1 MNKQIFLSLALCSLL
16 ATPAFATPAATESAH
31 PKAVTPA
38 QPEKA
43 EAPLEG
49 KVLQTMNAGG
59 YTYVYLEQKGD
70 KKTWV
75 AVMETPVKVGAN
87 MSFKPGMEMVNF
99 ESKALK
105 RTFEKI
111 VFSAGVISGA
121 VPEKTASKIDVQGD
135 SVGSQGATAAKTAKI
150 SVPKA
155 TGAGATTVEGAFKNS
170 AKLNNK
176 NIVVKGKVV
185 KVSVGIMGRNWIH
198 IQDGTGS
205 EKKKTHNLV
214 CTSTQMA
221 DVGDV
226 VTISGKLKKDKDFG
240 AGYKYAVII
249 EDSKISK

>member
-1 MNKQIFLSLALCSLL
+1 MNKQIILSIALCSLV
-16 ATPAFATPAATESAH
+16 AIPAFASPDATKPAAAKSASPAESV
-31 PKAVTPA
+31 KS
-38 QPEKA
+38 
-43 EAPLEG
+43 EAPLTG

-59 YTYVYLEQKGD
+59 YTYIYLEQKSG
-70 KKTWV
+70 KKSWI
-75 AVMETPVKVGAN
+75 AVTETPVKVGAS
-87 MSFKPGMEMVNF
+87 MSFKPGMEMKNF

-105 RTFEKI
+105 RTFESI
-111 VFSAGVISGA
+111 IFSEAVISGA
-121 VPEKTASKIDVQGD
+121 VPEKVANKIDVQGK
-135 SVGSQGATAAKTAKI
+135 SVGSQGAVTSKTGKI
-150 SVPKA
+150 SVTKA

-185 KVSVGIMGRNWIH
+185 KVSVGIMGKNWLH

-214 CTSTQMA
+214 CTSSQMA

-240 AGYKYAVII
+240 AGYKYTVII
-249 EDSKISK
+249 EDAKISK